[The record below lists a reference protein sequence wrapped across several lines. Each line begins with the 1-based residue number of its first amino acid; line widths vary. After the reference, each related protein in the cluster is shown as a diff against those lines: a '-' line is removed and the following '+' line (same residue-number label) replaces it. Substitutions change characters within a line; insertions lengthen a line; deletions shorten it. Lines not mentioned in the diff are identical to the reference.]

1 MKIIKTHDRDFFYKY
16 ANYNTAIN
24 ILGNLE
30 VRWSSPL
37 LFNDPFDT
45 QVGIHLDFTSEEIGK
60 MIFAEEEPSLAND
73 NPYSSLIKQLRK
85 ERHKLNPAKF
95 TSKVIPE
102 IIEDRNSYK
111 KLLHD
116 ENLAFIQEVKR
127 MRVFC
132 VSEIHDNLLM
142 WAHYAGQHTGVVL
155 KLKCI
160 PELDTALCAARE
172 VKYRPKIPVLATKEE
187 YIKKYTGQIKDINH
201 GDVFEKLAVTKSE
214 HWIYE
219 GEWRCITFRPINENL
234 YDVYTL
240 YPEEID
246 AIYLGCRMDKQ
257 NRDNILK
264 LLTGKLKH
272 VKISMASRSR
282 TQFCLDFDDITK
294 LKR

>member
-16 ANYNTAIN
+16 ANYDTAIN

-85 ERHKLNPAKF
+85 ERHKLNPAIF

-160 PELDTALCAARE
+160 PELDTALCAARD

-201 GDVFEKLAVTKSE
+201 GDVFERLAVTKSE
-214 HWIYE
+214 H
-219 GEWRCITFRPINENL
+219 
-234 YDVYTL
+234 
-240 YPEEID
+240 
-246 AIYLGCRMDKQ
+246 
-257 NRDNILK
+257 
-264 LLTGKLKH
+264 
-272 VKISMASRSR
+272 
-282 TQFCLDFDDITK
+282 
-294 LKR
+294 